1 MLPSHG
7 SALRTFRDADAAF
20 LLPGAIPRQ
29 CGTRA
34 GPVQP
39 AAKSYVRHAAGRSF
53 TLQNGRADS
62 SHNTAHV
69 AWISSGRVLVLFV
82 SYPENLENLR
92 FSHLWHRCVRA
103 QSRPDAS

>member
-7 SALRTFRDADAAF
+7 SALRTFRDADGAF

-29 CGTRA
+29 CCTRA

-103 QSRPDAS
+103 QSRPDAC

>member
-7 SALRTFRDADAAF
+7 SALRTFRDADGAF

-29 CGTRA
+29 CGTCA

>member
-7 SALRTFRDADAAF
+7 SALRTFRDADGAF

-29 CGTRA
+29 CGTCA

-53 TLQNGRADS
+53 TLQNGRTDS

-69 AWISSGRVLVLFV
+69 AWVSSGRVLVLFV